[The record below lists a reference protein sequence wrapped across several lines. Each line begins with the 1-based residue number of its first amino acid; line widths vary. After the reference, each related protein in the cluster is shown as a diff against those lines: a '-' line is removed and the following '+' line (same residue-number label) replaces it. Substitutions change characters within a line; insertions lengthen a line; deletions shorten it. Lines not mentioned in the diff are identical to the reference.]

1 MSLLPEKYDNYIRF
15 FSFVLKYRNSDIFLA
30 DQDSISDR
38 EEWED
43 PDPSPE
49 ELAEDLQA
57 MGPTYVK
64 LGQLLSTRPDMLPEP
79 YLKALAALQDS
90 GEEIPYE
97 EVETIFKEEIGQRIS
112 KAFASFEKEPMAS
125 ASIGQ
130 VHRAVLHSGQKVA
143 VKIQRPD
150 VRKRFVEDL
159 DTLMDLSGKA
169 EKFSKEARNFSVHS
183 IIEELR
189 YILLQ
194 ELDYNREAQNLELL
208 KENLK
213 DFQYLF
219 VPGVIPGYFSRRVLT
234 MEFVDGQKITSVS
247 PLTLMDLPRKKLV
260 DDLVEAYLQQIVV
273 DGFAHADPH
282 PGNVHLTR
290 DHKLALMDL
299 GMVARFGES
308 MQENILKIMI
318 ALGDYDG
325 DSLVTTVLEMSEYD
339 EKTADIPTFTKLV
352 LRKVQENKN
361 RRAGDLQAGRL
372 ILKTNQIAANNHIIL
387 PTELTVLGK
396 ILLNMDQIVAFL
408 DPDYDLEKTVR
419 NYTQKMMRDR
429 MLKQIKSGHLLQT
442 ILETKELT
450 ENLPHRLNK
459 ISENLAANKFRIRL
473 DAFDEHR
480 FIVAFQKVA
489 NRITTGIVIAALI
502 VGAALLMRV
511 PTDFTILGYPGLA
524 ILLFLFAASIGLYL
538 IYKILFT
545 DEPEDKNQ

>member
-489 NRITTGIVIAALI
+489 NRITIGIVIAALI

>member
-213 DFQYLF
+213 NFHYLF

-260 DDLVEAYLQQIVV
+260 DDLVEAYLQHIVV

-318 ALGDYDG
+318 ARGDYDG

-339 EKTADIPTFTKLV
+339 EKTADILTFTKLV

-387 PTELTVLGK
+387 PAELIVLGK

-489 NRITTGIVIAALI
+489 NRITIGIVIAALI

-524 ILLFLFAASIGLYL
+524 ILLFLFAASIGFYLLYT
-538 IYKILFT
+538 ILFSG
-545 DEPEDKNQ
+545 ESV